1 MVLLL
6 NPDGCIFFGACA
18 RGLCAPPAR
27 RQLLLR
33 LRLRPPPPRLQ
44 RALLGGAARRIA
56 RSSGRGRRRG
66 FERACRARPRELS
79 GRGLGRGRGR
89 GRAAGAGAQGPRAP
103 DPRVTGPPRKGLQGS
118 GPPLDR
124 AEEPRVPVRRKA
136 GAERSGRGGHR
147 AGCRAATCEGPA
159 PRAARPPRA
168 PRPRT
173 ATAPPRHSHARRL
186 RMHAAAVRAGGA
198 REAGRGVAGRG
209 GASMRRGVLLSAR
222 CRASSSSRSWSS
234 LPPAQRVPGTRAG
247 ACGGVRGA
255 RGSPAARTRWL

>member
-1 MVLLL
+1 MHVFWRVRTR
-6 NPDGCIFFGACA
+6 P
-18 RGLCAPPAR
+18 
-27 RQLLLR
+27 LR
-33 LRLRPPPPRLQ
+33 ATRAAAAAAAATAAPPPPRLQ
-44 RALLGGAARRIA
+44 LARLLGGAARRIA

-147 AGCRAATCEGPA
+147 AGCRASTCEGPA

-198 REAGRGVAGRG
+198 REAGRGGAGRG

-255 RGSPAARTRWL
+255 RGSPAARTRRL